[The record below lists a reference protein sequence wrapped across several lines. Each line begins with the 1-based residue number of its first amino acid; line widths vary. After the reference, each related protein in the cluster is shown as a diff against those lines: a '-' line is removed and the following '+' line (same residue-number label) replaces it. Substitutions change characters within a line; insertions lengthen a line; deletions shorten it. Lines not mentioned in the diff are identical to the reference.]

1 MSPRSAMTN
10 CAPSWRGSSERRLLL
25 RREERA
31 RRLRNSFEAFAS
43 DGLSAQGFVPAA
55 HHLLLMRELQAVAEG
70 RTTRLMVNMPPGSAK
85 STYASVWFPAWAMAR
100 RPGFDVI
107 AASNIAATAEGFS
120 RKVMGVARDQGAV
133 LGYSL
138 EREAVDDWTT
148 TRGGRYRAVG
158 VGGTIAGARAD
169 LALIDDPVKSREE
182 AQSQVVRDRQWD
194 WFTADLRTRLKPN
207 AAIVVVMTR
216 WHEDDLGGRLLAS
229 QPDLWRVVS
238 LPAVAGADDPLGRA
252 PGEFLWD
259 DGYGFGAE
267 LRRIRAEY
275 EAAGAMRDWQALFQQ
290 APRAAEGTLFR
301 TERVGVAE
309 APLADAVRVRA
320 WDLAATAA
328 TGSRDAD
335 WTAGVKLARTAAGR
349 FAVEDVVR
357 LRGGPDAV
365 EAAILATAARDGA
378 GVAVHLPQDP
388 GQAGKAQA
396 LYLARRLAG
405 FRVAA
410 RPVTGAKAVRA
421 GPFASQINVGNV
433 SVLRGAWNRAFLD
446 ELQGFPGAAHDDQVD
461 AASLAFE
468 ALSEVPEPA
477 RRVRLGIMRR

>member
-1 MSPRSAMTN
+1 MSPRSAMRN
-10 CAPSWRGSSERRLLL
+10 SRVSRREAAAELL
-25 RREERA
+25 RRRIARA
-31 RRLRNSFEAFAS
+31 RFEVFAS
-43 DGLSAQGFVPAA
+43 AGVAALGLVPAA
-55 HHLLLMRELQAVAEG
+55 HHLLLIRELQAVAEG

-100 RPGFDVI
+100 RAGFDVI

-120 RKVMGVARDQGAV
+120 RKVMGVAREHAAV
-133 LGYSL
+133 LGYAL

-148 TRGGRYRAVG
+148 TTGGRYRAVG
-158 VGGTIAGARAD
+158 VGGTIAGSRAD

-216 WHEDDLGGRLLAS
+216 WHEDDLGGRLLAC

-238 LPAVAGADDPLGRA
+238 VPAVALGDDLLGRA

-259 DGYGFGAE
+259 DDYGFGAE
-267 LRRIRAEY
+267 LRRIKAEY

-301 TERVGVAE
+301 TGRVGVIE
-309 APLADAVRVRA
+309 APLAQAARVRA

-328 TGSRDAD
+328 MGSRDAD
-335 WTAGVKLARTAAGR
+335 WTAGVLLARTADGR

-357 LRGGPDAV
+357 MRGGPDAV
-365 EAAILATAARDGA
+365 EAAILATASRDGA

-396 LYLARRLAG
+396 LYLTRLLAG
-405 FRVAA
+405 FRVSA

-421 GPFASQINVGNV
+421 APFASQINAGNV
-433 SVLRGAWNRAFLD
+433 AMLKAAWNRAFLD
-446 ELQGFPGAAHDDQVD
+446 ELAGFPAAAHDDQVD

-468 ALSEVPEPA
+468 ALIEVPEPA